1 MRHPKEYGDIL
12 PMIEVKDLHFEYDG
26 KEVLHNV
33 NLRVTDGEF
42 VAIMGE
48 NGAGK
53 TTLVKHFNGLLKPTT
68 GEVLVDGLSTKKS
81 TVAALSRYVGLV
93 FQNPDHQLFSETVF
107 QEVAFSL
114 RNFGY
119 PEETIKK
126 RVKLI
131 LETLDLASY
140 TEDSP
145 FLLSG
150 GERKRVALA
159 SVLVSDPKYIIL
171 DEPTIGQDH
180 QQKDKLRNFIIQ
192 LNSQGRTVI
201 IVTHDVEFVIECRPR
216 VILLS
221 RGSIIAN
228 NPYDV
233 IFSDNELIEKAS
245 LASPQIAMLMLSLGD
260 LDFSP
265 RILDIY
271 QAKSVLEQRLSNV
284 VFKNL

>member
-1 MRHPKEYGDIL
+1 
-12 PMIEVKDLHFEYDG
+12 MIEVKDLHFEYDG

-33 NLRVTDGEF
+33 NLKVTDGEF

-53 TTLVKHFNGLLKPTT
+53 TTLVKHFNGLLKPTR
-68 GEVLVDGLSTKKS
+68 GEVLVDGLSTRKS

-114 RNFGY
+114 VNFGY
-119 PEETIKK
+119 PEETIRK

-192 LNSQGRTVI
+192 LNSQGRTVV
-201 IVTHDVEFVIECRPR
+201 IVTHDVEFVVECRPR

-221 RGSIIAN
+221 RGSIIAD

-245 LASPQIAMLMLSLGD
+245 LASPQIAVLMSSLGD
-260 LDFSP
+260 LGFSP

-271 QAKSVLEQRLSNV
+271 QAKSVLEQRLSDV

>member
-12 PMIEVKDLHFEYDG
+12 HVIEVKGLHFEYDG

-53 TTLVKHFNGLLKPTT
+53 TTLVKHFNGLLKPSR

-114 RNFGY
+114 RNFDY
-119 PEETIKK
+119 PQETIRK

-159 SVLVSDPKYIIL
+159 SVLVSDPKYVIL

-192 LNSQGRTVI
+192 LNSQGRTVV
-201 IVTHDVEFVIECRPR
+201 IVTHDVEFVVECRPR

-221 RGSIIAN
+221 RGSIIAD

-233 IFSDNELIEKAS
+233 IFSDNELIDKAS
-245 LASPQIAMLMLSLGD
+245 LASPQIAMLMSSLGD
-260 LDFSP
+260 LGFSP

-271 QAKSVLEQRLSNV
+271 QAKSVLEQRLSNI